1 MYNILY
7 DYVIKFELLYAY
19 QFGFQTDKS
28 TYIATI
34 CLMDKLI
41 SAMENWEIG
50 IGIFMD
56 FGKAFDT
63 VDH

>member
-1 MYNILY
+1 MSLNLNSYMHINS
-7 DYVIKFELLYAY
+7 
-19 QFGFQTDKS
+19 GFKH

-41 SAMENWEIG
+41 SAMENGEIG